1 MALLGLLVLLALAG
15 PVWTT
20 WDTCRGTCG
29 LRPLASDHSSSVLD
43 YDSVTSAADLSRVVA
58 GTGVQPG
65 AWPGIVSIQATWENG
80 TWHMCSGVLL
90 SSQWVLTVAHC
101 FARAGGISRWEVV
114 MGVSD
119 LSQPGPE
126 AEVRHIQR
134 LLVHQHY
141 VPATAR
147 NDIALVELDRP
158 VECSDYIQLGCVPD
172 ASIRVLELK
181 SCYIAGWNFARGE
194 GMGMV
199 LRESKVHLIHT
210 EICNSSRWY
219 GGAVHADNLCAG
231 YPQGGIDTCQ
241 GDSGN
246 PLICKDN
253 RADYY
258 WLVGLNSWGR
268 GCDRARRPGIYTS
281 TQHFYNWILI
291 QTGLSPADIT
301 GSAPEP
307 NCAPTPKPEVTMAS
321 AQTTTPGPEQE
332 PGTKPRPAP
341 GPTPELV
348 PVLEPVPERVPV
360 TEMTPEPTPGPEPVT
375 KPTPEPTSA
384 PQPSPEP
391 VPVPEPT
398 PVPVPEPTG
407 ETVPE
412 ATTEPATKP
421 TPEPA
426 PVPMPEPK
434 PVPEPT
440 PELVP
445 EPSPEPATPLGP
457 EHPVPTP
464 APAPDRLLVISVSYQ
479 SLLQF
484 CNLLRDFLQF
494 LRDQLG

>member
-1 MALLGLLVLLALAG
+1 MALLRLLVLLALVG
-15 PVWTT
+15 SVWAT

-29 LRPLASDHSSSVLD
+29 LRPMAFDRSSSDLD
-43 YDSVTSAADLSRVVA
+43 YDSVTSASGTSRAVA

-101 FARAGGISRWEVV
+101 FARAGGISMWEVV
-114 MGVSD
+114 IGASD

-126 AEVRHIQR
+126 AAVRHIQR

-172 ASIRVLELK
+172 ASIRVSELK
-181 SCYIAGWNFARGE
+181 SCYIAGWNFVR
-194 GMGMV
+194 GMV
-199 LRESKVHLIHT
+199 LRESKVHLIQT

-219 GGAVHADNLCAG
+219 RGAVHADNLCAG

-246 PLICKDN
+246 PLVCKGSG
-253 RADYY
+253 ADYF

-268 GCDRARRPGIYTS
+268 GCDRARHPGIYTS
-281 TQHFYNWILI
+281 TQHFYNWVLI

-301 GSAPEP
+301 GSAPQP
-307 NCAPTPKPEVTMAS
+307 NCAATPKPEVSTTS
-321 AQTTTPGPEQE
+321 AQTPTPEPEQQPETKPTPVPGPVSELVPGPEMM
-332 PGTKPRPAP
+332 
-341 GPTPELV
+341 PEMV
-348 PVLEPVPERVPV
+348 PVP
-360 TEMTPEPTPGPEPVT
+360 EMTPEPTPEPEPVT
-375 KPTPEPTSA
+375 KPMPEPTSV

-398 PVPVPEPTG
+398 PVPVPEPM
-407 ETVPE
+407 PE
-412 ATTEPATKP
+412 PTTKP
-421 TPEPA
+421 TPEPT
-426 PVPMPEPK
+426 PVPMPEPTLV
-434 PVPEPT
+434 PTPEPT
-440 PELVP
+440 PEPVP
-445 EPSPEPATPLGP
+445 EPVPEPAIPLGP
-457 EHPVPTP
+457 EQPVPTP
-464 APAPDRLLVISVSYQ
+464 TPAPDRVLVISVPYR
-479 SLLQF
+479 SLVRF
-484 CNLLRDFLQF
+484 CNLLRDFLRF
-494 LRDQLG
+494 LRDQLD

>member
-181 SCYIAGWNFARGE
+181 SCYIAGWNFARG
-194 GMGMV
+194 MV

-301 GSAPEP
+301 DHDARAGTRARDK
-307 NCAPTPKPEVTMAS
+307 AKAS
-321 AQTTTPGPEQE
+321 ARADTRAGARARASARAGASDRDDARADSRAGAGNKTNARADVSATAKPGAGAGAGTDPSASARADRRDSARGNDRTGDEANTRASTSANARAE
-332 PGTKPRPAP
+332 ASARANARAGARAITRASHPPGARASSANPGTGPGPAP
-341 GPTPELV
+341 GDLGV
-348 PVLEPVPERVPV
+348 
-360 TEMTPEPTPGPEPVT
+360 
-375 KPTPEPTSA
+375 
-384 PQPSPEP
+384 
-391 VPVPEPT
+391 VPEPAA
-398 PVPVPEPTG
+398 V
-407 ETVPE
+407 
-412 ATTEPATKP
+412 
-421 TPEPA
+421 
-426 PVPMPEPK
+426 
-434 PVPEPT
+434 
-440 PELVP
+440 L
-445 EPSPEPATPLGP
+445 
-457 EHPVPTP
+457 
-464 APAPDRLLVISVSYQ
+464 
-479 SLLQF
+479 
-484 CNLLRDFLQF
+484 
-494 LRDQLG
+494 